1 MSYIYV
7 ITGHLLSVK
16 KFVDMSHMSEKMGRI
31 RPAWRRFWRSAGL
44 FFVAASLCIACNAQP
59 ENEAANNLPTLVVG
73 NSPWPGFVAQFVA
86 EEKGFYAEEGIA
98 IDEKFLQVST
108 DVNTALAGDRV
119 DIAWTG
125 VPDMVVMANDD
136 PSLRLVAV
144 SDYSDGA
151 DGILA
156 KNVAAPEDLVG
167 KTIAWEELPLQALLL
182 EAYLDGTDVVLTDL
196 DLKVMPAA
204 EAATAFAAGQVEV
217 AITFEPWLTTAVKE
231 GDGDVVF
238 TSANTNLIAGGLVGK
253 AEVIESRREDL
264 NAYFRALEKGFAFY
278 QENTKEAIEIVANK
292 LNLAAEELPPILE
305 TVRLFR
311 PSEHQ
316 SVVFNTADSL
326 NIMDSINFAAQVG
339 KEMEIVDPEVA
350 PDTLFDASFTED
362 ISAEG

>member
-1 MSYIYV
+1 MSRRI
-7 ITGHLLSVK
+7 
-16 KFVDMSHMSEKMGRI
+16 GRI
-31 RPAWRRFWRSAGL
+31 CPVWHRFWRFASL
-44 FFVAASLCIACNAQP
+44 FFVTASLCIACNAQS
-59 ENEAANNLPTLVVG
+59 ENEVANNLPTLVVG

-86 EEKGFYAEEGIA
+86 EEKGFYEEEGIA

-108 DVNTALAGDRV
+108 DVNTALAGDRIDV
-119 DIAWTG
+119 AWTG

-136 PSLRLVAV
+136 PSLRLIAV

-156 KNVAAPEDLVG
+156 KNVAKPQDLVG

-182 EAYLDGTDVVLTDL
+182 EAYLDGTDVALTDL

-204 EAATAFAAGQVEV
+204 EAATAFAAGQVDV

-231 GDGDVVF
+231 GGGEVVF

-253 AEVIESRREDL
+253 TDVIESRREDL
-264 NAYFRALEKGFAFY
+264 DAYFRALEKGFAFY
-278 QENTKEAIEIVANK
+278 EENTEEAIGIVANK
-292 LNLAAEELPPILE
+292 LNLASEELPPILE

-316 SVVFNTADSL
+316 SVVFNAEDSL
-326 NIMDSINFAAQVG
+326 NIMDSIDFAAEVG
-339 KEMEIVDPEVA
+339 KEMEIVDSGVV
-350 PDTLFDASFTED
+350 PDTLFDASYTED
-362 ISAEG
+362 ISAGK